1 MKRALLALTLAA
13 ALPFTASAAEGI
25 SYNYVE
31 AGYAKIDAKNKFAD
45 SDGWTIAGSYAFL
58 PNFHVFGSYSKQETD
73 SRNYVFGGN
82 TFRTPSADVDRWNV
96 GVGYN
101 HELSK
106 RVDLVTRIAYEQ
118 NKYDFGGGFGSD
130 KFKGGFVEAGVRGSL
145 APNWEGYAFAGYQD
159 FDNTRGYGD
168 LAAVLSTTTVPPFIT
183 HRTLSM
189 TTLMSASG
197 SPSTA
202 VMSAKYPGAICPRL
216 FVIPRTSAALVVAV
230 ASAWAGVI
238 PSLTNH
244 PSSRVFCPNPVN
256 TASDPIPS
264 LTPALNA
271 RRAVSKFRARNESSA
286 ATCCAV

>member
-45 SDGWTIAGSYAFL
+45 SDGWTIAGSYAFH

-73 SRNYVFGGN
+73 SHTYNLGN
-82 TFRTPSADVDRWNV
+82 GSSLRIRSTDLDRWNI

-101 HELSK
+101 HELSS

-118 NKYDFGGGFGSD
+118 NKYDFGNVIGGSD

-159 FDNTRGYGD
+159 FDNTRYYGD
-168 LAAVLSTTTVPPFIT
+168 LAD
-183 HRTLSM
+183 
-189 TTLMSASG
+189 
-197 SPSTA
+197 
-202 VMSAKYPGAICPRL
+202 KY
-216 FVIPRTSAALVVAV
+216 
-230 ASAWAGVI
+230 
-238 PSLTNH
+238 
-244 PSSRVFCPNPVN
+244 
-256 TASDPIPS
+256 D
-264 LTPALNA
+264 
-271 RRAVSKFRARNESSA
+271 SKFYARLGTQVKFNKNWGITADAKFLDGGEKEFFIGPRFSF
-286 ATCCAV
+286 